1 MINMTGA
8 SAVEAAI
15 IGITEEEAA
24 SVLAAC
30 LLVEVV

>member
-1 MINMTGA
+1 MINVTGVPT
-8 SAVEAAI
+8 VEAAI

-30 LLVEVV
+30 AIVEG